1 MKLVSLKDG
10 KWGYHLLYQLQI
22 NLQLSILTL
31 VKQNSVCKI
40 YLLKITLHIK
50 NKHVILHCTV
60 KIKTMTFIMRQ
71 KENVYKKMQEKEQT
85 QILPFCFLENTLH

>member
-1 MKLVSLKDG
+1 MKNISVKDHFA
-10 KWGYHLLYQLQI
+10 Y
-22 NLQLSILTL
+22 
-31 VKQNSVCKI
+31 
-40 YLLKITLHIK
+40 K

-60 KIKTMTFIMRQ
+60 KIKNMTFIMRQ